1 MPTLSDLLP
10 ASRNRQRCGWARNE
24 LAAAYHDAEW
34 GVPLRDDRQIFEFLI
49 LEGMQAGL
57 SWDCIL
63 RKRPAF
69 RAAFA
74 GFDPERVARFGARER
89 RRLLADA
96 GIIRNRLKIDAAIG
110 NARAFLDV
118 CEEHGSFARYAWGF
132 VDGRPIVNRWTRIRQ
147 VPATNEASDAWSKDL
162 RERGFR
168 FVGSTII
175 YAHMQATGMVN
186 DHLVGCFRHRQVGR
200 RAAAAA

>member
-1 MPTLSDLLP
+1 MPERLDLLP
-10 ASRNRQRCGWARNE
+10 AGPRRQRCGWARND

-34 GVPLRDDRQIFEFLI
+34 GVPLREEHRLFEFVV

-57 SWDCIL
+57 SWDTIL

-74 GFDPERVARFGARER
+74 DFDPERVARFGARDVT
-89 RRLLADA
+89 RLMGDA
-96 GIIRNRLKIDAAIG
+96 GIIRNRQKIAAAIA
-110 NARAFLDV
+110 NARAFLAV
-118 CEEHGSFARYAWGF
+118 QEEFGGFARYAWAF
-132 VDGRPIVNRWTRIRQ
+132 VDGRPLVNRWRALRE
-147 VPATNEASDAWSKDL
+147 VPATSPVSDAWSKDL
-162 RERGFR
+162 RARGFK

-186 DHLVGCFRHRQVGR
+186 DHLVGCFRHRAVGR
-200 RAAAAA
+200 